1 MIPRS
6 YSRGLALQLNF
17 ICDAARRSRNG
28 LKAPKDAN
36 HDGYIA
42 HLVLFGFADS
52 RPILKCHLILGIF
65 HILMSSSS
73 LWQRFQQY
81 FLYYR
86 DLGFSLDISR
96 MKFPDDFFEKMRPK
110 IDKASAA
117 MRALEAGEI
126 ANPTENRMVGH
137 YWLRNTAL
145 APTPEICTEIEQ
157 TIKRIKA
164 FAADIHSGKITAE
177 DGKLFKHV
185 LLIGIG
191 GSALGP
197 QFVSDAL
204 RSRRDPMD
212 IFFFDNTDPDG
223 FDRVFEKISDELP
236 QTLVV
241 VVSKSGGT
249 KETRNGML
257 EAEAKFKKSGL
268 QFNKHAVAVTGVGS
282 DLDKCAEKNGW
293 LTRFPMH
300 DWIGGRTSVM
310 SAVGLLPMA
319 LQGLDIDDFLAGAAA
334 MDEHTRTQNVSQN
347 AAMLLAL
354 MWYYAGNGKGDKD
367 MVILPYKDRLALFAK
382 YLQQLVMESLGKEKD
397 LDGKIV
403 HQGIAVYG
411 NKGSTDQHAY
421 VQQLRDGILNFF
433 VTFIEVDK
441 DRHNPAVEIEDG
453 VTSGDYL
460 HGFLRGT
467 RSALYESGRESITMS
482 IPEANAFNIGA
493 LIALYERAVGFYGSL
508 VNINAYDQP
517 GVEAGKKAATRLLE
531 LQKQVRA
538 KLTRG
543 PGKTAEEIARSIDAD
558 PEDVFHVLRHLANN
572 DRDIRVSRG
581 EEPADDQ
588 FSYAD

>member
-1 MIPRS
+1 MS
-6 YSRGLALQLNF
+6 F
-17 ICDAARRSRNG
+17 
-28 LKAPKDAN
+28 
-36 HDGYIA
+36 
-42 HLVLFGFADS
+42 
-52 RPILKCHLILGIF
+52 ILGIF
-65 HILMSSSS
+65 AFLCRPLHSGSVFS
-73 LWQRFQQY
+73 RY
-81 FLYYR
+81 FLHYR

-96 MKFPDDFFEKMRPK
+96 MKFPDDFFEKMQPK
-110 IDKASAA
+110 IDKAFER
-117 MRALEAGEI
+117 MRALETGAI
-126 ANPTENRMVGH
+126 ANPSEKRMVGH

-145 APTPEICTEIEQ
+145 APTPEIRTEIEQ
-157 TIKRIKA
+157 TIKRIKT
-164 FAADIHSGKITAE
+164 FAADIHSGKIAAE
-177 DGKLFKHV
+177 NGKPFKHV

-204 RSRRDPMD
+204 GSRRDPMD

-223 FDRVFEKISDELP
+223 FDRVFEKMSDELA

-257 EAEAKFKKSGL
+257 EAEVRFKEEGL

-282 DLDKCAEKNGW
+282 DLDKYAEKNSW
-293 LTRFPMH
+293 LARFPMH

-319 LQGLDIDDFLAGAAA
+319 LQGLGIDDFLAGAAA
-334 MDEHTRTQNVSQN
+334 MDEHTRTQDVTQN

-421 VQQLRDGILNFF
+421 VQQLRDGVLNFF

-441 DRHNPAVEIEDG
+441 DRRNRAIEIEDG

-531 LQKQVRA
+531 LQKQVRS
-538 KLTRG
+538 KLARG

-558 PEDVFHVLRHLANN
+558 PEDVFHALRHLANN
-572 DRDIRVSRG
+572 DPHIRVSHG

-588 FSYAD
+588 FSLADSDS